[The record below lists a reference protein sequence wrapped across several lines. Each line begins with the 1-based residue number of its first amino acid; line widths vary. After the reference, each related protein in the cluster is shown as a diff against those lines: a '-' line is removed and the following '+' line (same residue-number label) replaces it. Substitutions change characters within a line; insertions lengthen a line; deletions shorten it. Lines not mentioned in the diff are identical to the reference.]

1 MNSCQTTPF
10 LFVSRFVSPHRSN
23 DFLLV
28 RESKVNNSKKGKNL
42 TLDIDCANFQL
53 YLCGNIFT
61 DIHSALRSLEIF
73 LKIFVK
79 NPYINHIRYKSS
91 ISLNFDS
98 TF

>member
-42 TLDIDCANFQL
+42 APDIDRANFQL
-53 YLCGNIFT
+53 YLCGNIFI
-61 DIHSALRSLEIF
+61 DIHFASSFVRNIFKNIRKESL
-73 LKIFVK
+73 
-79 NPYINHIRYKSS
+79 YKSYT
-91 ISLNFDS
+91 I
-98 TF
+98 

>member
-42 TLDIDCANFQL
+42 TPDIDRANFQL
-53 YLCGNIFT
+53 YLCGNIFI
-61 DIHSALRSLEIF
+61 DIHFASSFVRNIFKNIRKESL
-73 LKIFVK
+73 
-79 NPYINHIRYKSS
+79 YKSYT
-91 ISLNFDS
+91 I
-98 TF
+98 

>member
-42 TLDIDCANFQL
+42 TPDIDCANFQL

-61 DIHSALRSLEIF
+61 DIHFASSFVRNIFKNIRKESL
-73 LKIFVK
+73 
-79 NPYINHIRYKSS
+79 YKSYT
-91 ISLNFDS
+91 I
-98 TF
+98 

>member
-42 TLDIDCANFQL
+42 TPDIDCANFQL
-53 YLCGNIFT
+53 YLCGNIFI
-61 DIHSALRSLEIF
+61 DIHFASSFVRNIFKNIRKESL
-73 LKIFVK
+73 
-79 NPYINHIRYKSS
+79 YKSYT
-91 ISLNFDS
+91 I
-98 TF
+98 